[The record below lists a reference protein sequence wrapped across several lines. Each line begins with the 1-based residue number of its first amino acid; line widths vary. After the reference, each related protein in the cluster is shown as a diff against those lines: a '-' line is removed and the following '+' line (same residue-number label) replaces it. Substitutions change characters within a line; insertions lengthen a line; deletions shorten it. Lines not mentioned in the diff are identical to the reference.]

1 MIRPSPTAGGFAA
14 VLVALTVASIACRP
28 LTDLETQLGAAPLAQ
43 TSKIYDV
50 RGQLIAKLHAEEDRE
65 VVPIENIPRVV
76 QNAVVAIEDQRFWT
90 HGGIDLKAVL
100 RAAYVNTTTGRV
112 TEGGS
117 TITQQYVKNR
127 LLSPQRTL
135 GRKLREAALAWRLEQ
150 EQSKEEILGRYLNT
164 VYFGQGA
171 YGIERGA
178 ETFFSVHSSELTLP
192 QAALLA
198 GLIAGPERWDPLDHP
213 GPALER
219 REQVLN
225 RMYELDM
232 ITFQDLEWARS
243 QPLGLRPRLGGD
255 RYPAP
260 YFVDYVKHEILTNP
274 RFGETYTQRY
284 NLLFKGGLRIHT
296 TIHLGVQSVAEAAV
310 SSVLTEP
317 GDPYGALT
325 AVDPRTGYIRAMV
338 GGRDYFARPRLDPF
352 AKVNL
357 ALGGTT
363 GRQAGSAFK
372 PFALVAALES
382 GIPPWETY
390 PAPSSLL
397 MDEWP
402 CGSSEV
408 PWDVENYEGAG
419 YGGSVSVEQ
428 GLINSVNVVYAQI
441 ISDVNPRRV
450 VEVARRMGIRSRLRP
465 YCSAVLGAN
474 EVNTLEM
481 ASAFGT
487 IANEGTYVEPVAIAR
502 IEDAEGDVVFEAE
515 PRHREALS
523 PAVAGT
529 ATRIMERVIEEG
541 TGTAADI
548 GRPAAGKTGTAQE
561 WRDAWFIGFVPQLSA
576 GVWVGYPEGQVPM
589 VYPRTRISR
598 VYGGSYPAQ
607 IWHAFMTAMSERLP
621 VRDFAEAN
629 QEYVTVTVAV
639 DITQG
644 CVATSLTPD
653 EYVRY
658 IQFLAGTEPTEDCPV
673 ASAETVV
680 TTEGRVP
687 SLLGLSSEAANE
699 ILEEAGYGVE
709 ESFEPAAGYPA
720 DSVIDQSP
728 PPGTPAEPGSVV
740 LIIVSAG

>member
-1 MIRPSPTAGGFAA
+1 MTRPSPFAA
-14 VLVALTVASIACRP
+14 RLPLVLFVLVSTACRP
-28 LTDLETQLGAAPLAQ
+28 LSDLEERLGAQPLAQ

-50 RGQLIAKLHAEEDRE
+50 RGQLIATLHAEEDRE
-65 VVPIENIPRVV
+65 VVPIEDIPRVV
-76 QNAVVAIEDQRFWT
+76 QDAVVAIEDQRFWT
-90 HGGIDLKAVL
+90 HAGVDLKAVL
-100 RAAYVNTTTGRV
+100 RAAYVNATTGRV

-127 LLSPQRTL
+127 LLSPERTL
-135 GRKLREAALAWRLEQ
+135 GRKVREAVLAWQLEQ
-150 EQSKEEILGRYLNT
+150 QVPKEEILGRYLNT

-178 ETFFSVHSSELTLP
+178 ETFFSIPSSELTLP

-213 GPALER
+213 GLALDR
-219 REQVLN
+219 REQVLD
-225 RMYELDM
+225 RMYELGM
-232 ITFQDLEWARS
+232 ITYQDHQWARR
-243 QPLGLRPRLGGD
+243 QPLGLRPRLGGS

-260 YFVDYVKHEILTNP
+260 YFVDYVKHQILTDP

-296 TIHLGVQSVAEAAV
+296 TIHLGIQRDAEAAV

-338 GGRDYFARPRLDPF
+338 GGRNYFAPRRADPF

-357 ALGGTT
+357 ALGGST

-372 PFALVAALES
+372 PFALVAALEN

-402 CGSSEV
+402 CGTPES

-441 ISDVNPRRV
+441 IRDVNPRRV
-450 VEVARRMGIRSRLRP
+450 VETAHRMGIRSPLRP

-487 IANEGTYVEPVAIAR
+487 IANEGTHVEPTAIVR
-502 IEDAEGDVVFEAE
+502 IEDSEGEVVFEAE
-515 PRHREALS
+515 PRTRQALS
-523 PAVAGT
+523 EAVAGT
-529 ATRIMERVIEEG
+529 AARIMQRVITEG

-548 GRPAAGKTGTAQE
+548 DRPAAGKTGTAQE

-576 GVWVGYPEGQVPM
+576 AVWVGYPEGQISM

-607 IWHAFMTAMSERLP
+607 IWNAFMTEMAERLP

-629 QEYVTVTVAV
+629 QEYVTVAV
-639 DITQG
+639 DITRG
-644 CVATSLTPD
+644 CVATSLTP
-653 EYVRY
+653 EGYVRY
-658 IQFLAGTEPTEDCPV
+658 IPFVAGTEPTEPCP
-673 ASAETVV
+673 AEPVDAVV
-680 TTEGRVP
+680 STEGRVP
-687 SLLGLSSEAANE
+687 SVVGLTSEAANE
-699 ILEEAGYGVE
+699 ILEEAGYAVE
-709 ESFEPAAGYPA
+709 ETFEPAAGYAA

-728 PPGTPAEPGSVV
+728 APGTPAEQGSTV
-740 LIIVSAG
+740 LIIVSAP

>member
-1 MIRPSPTAGGFAA
+1 MIRPSPTVGGFAA
-14 VLVALTVASIACRP
+14 VVVALMAASVACRP
-28 LTDLETQLGAAPLAQ
+28 LTDLETRLGAAPLAQ

-50 RGQLIAKLHAEEDRE
+50 RGQLIATLHAEEDRE
-65 VVPIENIPRVV
+65 VVPIDNIPRVV

-100 RAAYVNTTTGRV
+100 RAAYVNATTGRV

-127 LLSPQRTL
+127 LLSPERTL
-135 GRKLREAALAWRLEQ
+135 GRKLREAALAWQLEQ

-198 GLIAGPERWDPLDHP
+198 GLIAGPERWDPLDNP

-219 REQVLN
+219 RERVLN

-232 ITFQDLEWARS
+232 ITFQDLQWARS
-243 QPLGLRPRLGGD
+243 QPLGLHPRLGGD

-260 YFVDYVKHEILTNP
+260 YFVDYVKHEILTDP

-284 NLLFKGGLRIHT
+284 NLLFKGGLRIYT

-310 SSVLTEP
+310 SSVLIEP

-338 GGRDYFARPRLDPF
+338 GGRDYFARPRVDPF
-352 AKVNL
+352 AKINL

-402 CGSSEV
+402 CGSPEV

-441 ISDVNPRRV
+441 ISDVTPRRV
-450 VEVARRMGIRSRLRP
+450 VEVARRMGIRSPLRP
-465 YCSAVLGAN
+465 LCSAVLGAN

-487 IANEGTYVEPVAIAR
+487 IANEGTYVEPIAIAR

-515 PRHREALS
+515 PRTREALT

-529 ATRIMERVIEEG
+529 AAGIMERVIEEG

-576 GVWVGYPEGQVPM
+576 GVWVGYPEGQVSM

-621 VRDFAEAN
+621 AREFAEAN
-629 QEYVTVTVAV
+629 QEYVTVAV
-639 DITQG
+639 DITRG
-644 CVATSLTPD
+644 CVATSFTPD

-658 IQFLAGTEPTEDCPV
+658 IQFLAGTEPTETCPFE
-673 ASAETVV
+673 SADTVV

-687 SLLGLSSEAANE
+687 SVLGLSSEAANE

>member
-1 MIRPSPTAGGFAA
+1 MSTPSPLTARLA
-14 VLVALTVASIACRP
+14 LVALAGLVLATSCRAFP
-28 LTDLETQLGAAPLAQ
+28 DLEQRLGTPLAQ

-50 RGQLIAKLHAEEDRE
+50 RGELITSLHAEEDRE
-65 VVPIENIPRVV
+65 VVPIEDIPDVV

-90 HGGIDLKAVL
+90 HGGIDLKAMA
-100 RAAYVNTTTGRV
+100 RAAYVNAVTGTVR
-112 TEGGS
+112 EGGS

-127 LLSPQRTL
+127 LLSPERTL
-135 GRKLREAALAWRLEQ
+135 GRKLREAALAWQLEKQ
-150 EQSKEEILGRYLNT
+150 LAKQEILGRYLNT

-178 ETFFSVHSSELTLP
+178 QTFFSQPASELTLP

-198 GLIAGPERWDPLDHP
+198 GLIAGPERWDPLDNP
-213 GPALER
+213 GPAVVR
-219 REQVLN
+219 REHVLD
-225 RMYELDM
+225 RMLELGM
-232 ITFQDLEWARS
+232 ITEQDHRWARS
-243 QPLGLRPRLGGD
+243 QPLALRPRLGGD

-260 YFVDYVKHEILTNP
+260 YFVDHVKHQILTDP

-296 TIHLGVQSVAEAAV
+296 TIHLGIQRLAEEAV
-310 SSVLTEP
+310 SGVLTEP

-325 AVDPRTGYIRAMV
+325 AIDPRTGYVRAMV
-338 GGRDYFARPRLDPF
+338 GGRDYFARPRLDPY

-357 ALGGTT
+357 AVGGST

-382 GIPPWETY
+382 GIPPWQTY

-402 CGSSEV
+402 CGSPET

-441 ISDVNPRRV
+441 IRDVTPTRV
-450 VEVARRMGIRSRLRP
+450 VDVARRMGIRSPLRP

-474 EVNTLEM
+474 EVNTVEM

-487 IANEGTYVEPVAIAR
+487 LANEGEHVEPVAITR
-502 IEDAEGDVVFEAE
+502 IEDAEGEVLYDAAPRTSEAIT
-515 PRHREALS
+515 

-529 ATRIMERVIEEG
+529 TTRIMQRVIDEG

-548 GRPAAGKTGTAQE
+548 GRPAAGKTGTAQL
-561 WRDAWFIGFVPQLSA
+561 WHDAWFIGFVPQLSA
-576 GVWVGYPEGQVPM
+576 AVWVGYPEGQVPM
-589 VYPRTRISR
+589 IYPRTRISR

-607 IWHAFMTAMSERLP
+607 IWHAFMRAMAERLP
-621 VRDFAEAN
+621 VRDFAEEN
-629 QEYVTVTVAV
+629 QDYVTVGV

-644 CVATSLTPD
+644 CVATSVTPD
-653 EYVRY
+653 AYVRY
-658 IQFLAGTEPTEDCPV
+658 VAFLAGTEPTEPCPTQAV
-673 ASAETVV
+673 DGVV
-680 TTEGRVP
+680 NTEGRVP
-687 SLLGLSSEAANE
+687 SVLGLSSEAAAE
-699 ILEEAGYGVE
+699 ILEEAGYWTE
-709 ESFEPAAGYPA
+709 ESFEPAAGYPP

-728 PPGTPAEPGSVV
+728 PPGTPSAPGSGV
-740 LIIVSAG
+740 LIVISSS